1 MICGAQRYHVKTKE
15 NGEVQHEYVTART
28 PAEARKI
35 LRQKL
40 GRDLEILSVR
50 EQRRRGQILY

>member
-1 MICGAQRYHVKTKE
+1 MICGAQRYHVKIKKNRE
-15 NGEVQHEYVTART
+15 IYHEYVIART
-28 PAEARKI
+28 PAEARKR

-50 EQRRRGQILY
+50 EQQRRGQILY